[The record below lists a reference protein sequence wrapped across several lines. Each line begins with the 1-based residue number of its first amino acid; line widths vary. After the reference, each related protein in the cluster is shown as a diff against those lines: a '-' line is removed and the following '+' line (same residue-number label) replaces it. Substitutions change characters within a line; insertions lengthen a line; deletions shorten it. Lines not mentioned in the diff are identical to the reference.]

1 MFSMKKVI
9 SIIGVSLVLLSSGYF
24 YKSYQNKKE
33 FEKLINSID
42 LNNLEGKFLLIKDY
56 EINDYVIDEKEF
68 NKEFVIYLDTLNS
81 KLKYQYYI
89 NSIDDDYEVVV
100 EYQLGSLKCK
110 KKYVLKM
117 VK

>member
-1 MFSMKKVI
+1 MFSIKKVF
-9 SIIGVSLVLLSSGYF
+9 SVVGVSLVLLGSGYF

-33 FEKLINSID
+33 FEELINLID
-42 LNNLEGKFLLIKDY
+42 LNNLEGQFLIIRDY
-56 EINDYVIDEKEF
+56 EKKDFIIDEKEF

-81 KLKYQYYI
+81 KLKYQYYL

>member
-1 MFSMKKVI
+1 MKKVI